1 MIILLQK
8 QLKEEIMTGGRPLAP
23 LHVTDNAR
31 EQLQIMANSRTLP
44 YALVR
49 RAQIVLMSADGLN
62 NKTIAEKVG
71 LSGRMVGI
79 WRQRFIDQGLM
90 GLYDEPKPG
99 GPRSISDEQVARLI
113 QQTLE
118 LKPPNATHWSCRSI
132 AKQTNISKSTVQRI
146 WSTFGIQPHRQKHFT
161 LSTDP
166 FFVEKVRD
174 IVGLYLNPPDKAMV
188 LCVDEKSQIQAL
200 DRSQPVLPM
209 GLGYLQGITHQYQR
223 HGTLTLFAALDL
235 ATGEVIAQCKKR
247 HRHQEFLQFL
257 NYIEANVPK
266 ALDIH
271 LVVDNY
277 ATHKHRKVK
286 NWLAARPRY
295 HVHYTPTYSSWLNQV
310 EIWFNIITQ
319 KAIRRGSFRSVKQ
332 LIEKIDQFVKNYN
345 SKSNPFTWTATADSI
360 LDKLKKLMKVIH
372 GTQHYIPMNNFNL
385 FFCFANM
392 IEYGTCDSHRAVS
405 AAGATHPNG

>member
-8 QLKEEIMTGGRPLAP
+8 QLKEEIMTSGRPLAP
-23 LHVTDNAR
+23 LHVTDTAR

-49 RAQIVLMSADGLN
+49 RAQIILMSADGLN

-266 ALDIH
+266 TLDIH

-372 GTQHYIPMNNFNL
+372 GTQH
-385 FFCFANM
+385 
-392 IEYGTCDSHRAVS
+392 
-405 AAGATHPNG
+405 

>member
-1 MIILLQK
+1 
-8 QLKEEIMTGGRPLAP
+8 MTGGRPLAP

-99 GPRSISDEQVARLI
+99 GPRSISDEQVVRLI

-372 GTQHYIPMNNFNL
+372 GTQH
-385 FFCFANM
+385 
-392 IEYGTCDSHRAVS
+392 
-405 AAGATHPNG
+405 